1 MLGTI
6 LWYNKFRGF
15 GMVSTDDNKSAF
27 IHFSNI
33 RDENKTLKE
42 NERVEFEV
50 SKGIKGDCAIDLKR
64 IS

>member
-1 MLGTI
+1 MI
-6 LWYNKFRGF
+6 
-15 GMVSTDDNKSAF
+15 KSDEDKNVF

-64 IS
+64 VA